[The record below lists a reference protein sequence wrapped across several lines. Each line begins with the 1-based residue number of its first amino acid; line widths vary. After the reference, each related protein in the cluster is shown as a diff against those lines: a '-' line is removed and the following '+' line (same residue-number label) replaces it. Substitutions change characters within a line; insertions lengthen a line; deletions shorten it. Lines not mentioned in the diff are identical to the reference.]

1 MGISLPVVGLGAF
14 IRGSGKGL
22 ATESVLHSRWL
33 FGAVALLAIVFFSLT
48 NLPWALDEYSQERQA
63 LASYDIMKEGRWLY
77 QQAPRDRDATKP
89 PLIPWISAGL
99 YGVTRSWDVAWR
111 LPSFG
116 AAIALAWLIF
126 RIARERFGK
135 SAGLLALSAF
145 VLNMVSPRLATLVRT
160 DMPLALVVFLIGWQ
174 IWNKIETG
182 EPWNRRDRWL
192 MFLLL
197 TIGAFIKGPII
208 YVFLLPGIALFQW
221 RWRKEKV
228 GQAWCGWWPWLWS
241 LGLFLT
247 WVIGGLV
254 TQPGFFDQ
262 VIMHEFFG
270 RFSTAE
276 QRPHPPYYY
285 VGHLLHKFAPWSEL
299 LLILAALN
307 LGFGGGGKENA
318 ESDVQNRKWRIR
330 DIRVALARMSPGVF
344 WLLGWS
350 LGGLLV
356 MSLVPSKRLDR
367 IFPLIPPLC
376 LLIAAQVS
384 RTFPNES
391 VRRRTYRWSAV
402 ALALSFLLTSQ
413 YSLSKVIYGY
423 RDHGDALVTFGRQ
436 VRSEARLRHWRY
448 EVVTSHDGGMLL
460 YLDKP
465 HFIEP
470 ERAVAAWN
478 RGALDALVMRASDAG
493 TLLARLSGATLSPLR
508 SQAPKGE
515 RGKEYV
521 LLVRGP

>member
-1 MGISLPVVGLGAF
+1 M
-14 IRGSGKGL
+14 
-22 ATESVLHSRWL
+22 LHSRRL

-48 NLPWALDEYSQERQA
+48 NLPWTLDEYSQERQA
-63 LASYDIMKEGRWLY
+63 LASYDMVKEGRWLY

-89 PLIPWISAGL
+89 PLIPWISAAL
-99 YGVTRSWDVAWR
+99 HEVTRSWDVAWR
-111 LPSFG
+111 LPSF
-116 AAIALAWLIF
+116 AAALALAWLIF
-126 RIARERFGK
+126 RVARDRFGK
-135 SAGLLALSAF
+135 SAGSLALSAF
-145 VLNMVSPRLATLVRT
+145 ALNMLSPRLATLVRT
-160 DMPLALVVFLIGWQ
+160 DMPLALVVFMIGWQ

-182 EPWNRRDRWL
+182 ESWNRRDRWL
-192 MFLLL
+192 IFLLL
-197 TIGAFIKGPII
+197 TTGAFIKGPII
-208 YVFLLPGIALFQW
+208 YVFLLPGIAFFQW
-221 RWRKEKV
+221 RWRNETV
-228 GQAWCGWWPWLWS
+228 GHAWCGWWPWLWS

-247 WVIGGLV
+247 WVMGGLL

-262 VIMHEFFG
+262 VVVHEFFG

-299 LLILAALN
+299 LIILAAIN
-307 LGFGGGGKENA
+307 LRSGGRAHRNA
-318 ESDVQNRKWRIR
+318 EKETAQNLKWKRGGAR
-330 DIRVALARMSPGVF
+330 FAVARMSPGVC

-356 MSLVPSKRLDR
+356 MSIVPSKRLDR

-376 LLIAAQVS
+376 LLIAAQVD

-391 VRRRTYRWSAV
+391 VRRQTYRWSAG
-402 ALALSFLLTSQ
+402 ALALSVILTSQ
-413 YSLSKVIYGY
+413 YSLSKVVLGY
-423 RDHGDALVTFGRQ
+423 RDHWDALVTFGRQ
-436 VRSEARLRHWRY
+436 VRNEATARHWRY

-470 ERAVAAWN
+470 EQAVAVWN

-493 TLLARLSGATLSPLR
+493 TLLARLSGATVSSLR

-515 RGKEYV
+515 RRKEYV
-521 LLVRGP
+521 LVVRGQ